1 MCQKNQ
7 NWRFA
12 SIDGGERHKSLNRQA
27 RANKQDQCKH
37 DLRNHYYK
45 ALRTPC
51 SAGVA
56 APVPVSLRVFV
67 RFHPAGV
74 QHGSQGPKKSDT

>member
-51 SAGVA
+51 LAA

-67 RFHPAGV
+67 RFHPAGE
-74 QHGSQGPKKSDT
+74 QHGSQGQKKSDT